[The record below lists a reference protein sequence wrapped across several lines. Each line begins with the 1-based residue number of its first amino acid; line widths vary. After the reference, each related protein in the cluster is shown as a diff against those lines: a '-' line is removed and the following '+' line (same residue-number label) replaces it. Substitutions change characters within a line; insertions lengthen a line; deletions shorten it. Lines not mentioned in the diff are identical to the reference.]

1 MAAQLLAAVPSIVDA
16 FTKVNGGQGEPA
28 LPNYDQSRR
37 DLRTDLGGLYGTT
50 GAFSIGGDASSGG
63 AGGGSLPSSWQSLL
77 PVALTAVAAL
87 AILKK
92 V

>member
-1 MAAQLLAAVPSIVDA
+1 MVANLIAAVPSIVDGFMNA
-16 FTKVNGGQGEPA
+16 TGSQGEPA
-28 LPNYDQSRR
+28 LPNYDQSQR
-37 DLRTDLGGLYGTT
+37 DLRTDLGGLSGTT

-63 AGGGSLPSSWQSLL
+63 AGGGALPSSWQSLL